1 LTKQLPLGEARRDA
15 IADAAIRLV
24 ATQGLRGL
32 THRGVDVAAGLP
44 PGSTSYYLRTRKA
57 LLTACL
63 DRMLALD
70 AGTVVPSDHRAAPL
84 DLLVE
89 TVLQLSREQPERQV
103 ARYELALEATRQPEI
118 RAVMDHHARQ
128 LRLVLA
134 RMLAHGGIRDPDE
147 ASWPV
152 AAMVDGLLRDRVT
165 GLGATLTDAA
175 FEASARRALSALLRG
190 LCLPED

>member
-1 LTKQLPLGEARRDA
+1 
-15 IADAAIRLV
+15 
-24 ATQGLRGL
+24 
-32 THRGVDVAAGLP
+32 VAAGLP
-44 PGSTSYYLRTRKA
+44 PGSTSYYLCTRKA
-57 LLTACL
+57 LLTACVCTACW
-63 DRMLALD
+63 RD
-70 AGTVVPSDHRAAPL
+70 AATVVPSDHRAAPL

-89 TVLQLSREQPERQV
+89 TVLHLSREQPERQV

-128 LRLVLA
+128 LRLILA
-134 RMLAHGGIRDPDE
+134 RMLTQGGIRDADE

-152 AAMVDGLLRDRVT
+152 AAMVDGHLRDRVA

-175 FEASARRALSALLRG
+175 FEASARHTISALFRG

>member
-1 LTKQLPLGEARRDA
+1 MTDQLPLGEARRDA

-57 LLTACL
+57 LLTACM

-70 AGTVVPSDHRAAPL
+70 AATVVPSDHGAAPL

-89 TVLQLSREQPERQV
+89 TMLHLSREQPERQV
-103 ARYELALEATRQPEI
+103 ARYELALEATREPEI

-128 LRLVLA
+128 LRVILA
-134 RMLAHGGIRDPDE
+134 RMLAQGGIRDADE